1 MAEEIRV
8 ETRKKQK
15 KAEQINLFRSGSEW
29 DNKVAVYS
37 FM

>member
-15 KAEQINLFRSGSEW
+15 KAEQINLFRSGSAW

-37 FM
+37 FR